1 MILTAPTSF
10 TDVGRGTTGQ
20 SDYAMSCVWCEEV
33 IVLIS
38 VGLYDKDLRYAHSL
52 NGECVF
58 MQLVYLQ
65 LDYRNNSDKKVSKV
79 SFENLT
85 RSIDILP
92 MHGILT
98 VSAKRLGNS
107 VGRVFD
113 F

>member
-20 SDYAMSCVWCEEV
+20 SDDAMSCVWCEEV

-58 MQLVYLQ
+58 YA
-65 LDYRNNSDKKVSKV
+65 
-79 SFENLT
+79 T
-85 RSIDILP
+85 
-92 MHGILT
+92 GIFAIGL
-98 VSAKRLGNS
+98 S
-107 VGRVFD
+107 
-113 F
+113 

>member
-1 MILTAPTSF
+1 
-10 TDVGRGTTGQ
+10 
-20 SDYAMSCVWCEEV
+20 
-33 IVLIS
+33 
-38 VGLYDKDLRYAHSL
+38 
-52 NGECVF
+52 

>member
-58 MQLVYLQ
+58 YA
-65 LDYRNNSDKKVSKV
+65 
-79 SFENLT
+79 T
-85 RSIDILP
+85 
-92 MHGILT
+92 GIFAIGL
-98 VSAKRLGNS
+98 S
-107 VGRVFD
+107 
-113 F
+113 